1 MRGRYVSHKILNLSK
16 IDMDRIYT
24 EDFDF
29 IRPQTKVVGTIYN
42 K

>member
-1 MRGRYVSHKILNLSK
+1 MRERYATKQILNLSK